1 MYTSVCIQV
10 STQVHLLMPQSLMC
24 VPVQISVQYIR
35 TVTSINLGT
44 QTKHTHT
51 HIFVYT
57 VDVHSYGQP
66 YVHTD
71 TGQPIVH
78 ATHTY

>member
-51 HIFVYT
+51 RV
-57 VDVHSYGQP
+57 
-66 YVHTD
+66 
-71 TGQPIVH
+71 
-78 ATHTY
+78 